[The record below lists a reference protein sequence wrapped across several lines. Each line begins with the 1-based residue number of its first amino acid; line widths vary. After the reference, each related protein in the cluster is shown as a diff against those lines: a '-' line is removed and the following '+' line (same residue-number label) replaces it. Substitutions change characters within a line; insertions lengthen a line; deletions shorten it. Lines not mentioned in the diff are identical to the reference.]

1 MGGGVFRLLRLAFVT
16 LYALTTLVAVL
27 MLPAH
32 AADCVGAAA
41 PTGASITTAVCA
53 GQQGKAGRSN
63 LASVCCDVC
72 DSSVSTGLEPPSVAT
87 FLIRHEFS
95 TRLNFA
101 QRLGRVAD
109 ATPDDLRSR
118 APPAL

>member
-1 MGGGVFRLLRLAFVT
+1 MT

-32 AADCVGAAA
+32 AADRMGAAA
-41 PTGASITTAVCA
+41 PGASITAPVCA
-53 GQQGKAGRSN
+53 GQQDKDGKAN
-63 LASVCCDVC
+63 LASICCDIC
-72 DSSVSTGLEPPSVAT
+72 NASVSAGLEPPSAAT

-101 QRLGRVAD
+101 QRLGRIAD